1 MALPIPIVVNNFA
14 EFYME
19 AKKREKLI
27 KRKEVRE
34 QQIRD
39 EVRGPQQLLTTE
51 DAKGLGLQTTK
62 LLDFFRESKSITKIF
77 VRRKCSQNLAF

>member
-39 EVRGPQQLLTTE
+39 EVRGQQQLLLTTE
-51 DAKGLGLQTTK
+51 DAKGLGLQTKK
-62 LLDFFRESKSITKIF
+62 LLDFFS
-77 VRRKCSQNLAF
+77 RKQEYYKNNC